1 MPEFKESVCSLPRSR
16 RCASVQGRPEMLQ
29 KVVWVTSENDQTWS
43 LPFPQSTGP
52 LNCIGLTAELSMTL
66 ISAGG
71 DIVASFCFDTGARLD
86 VTSSTSDV
94 WSLDQ
99 SKKMKRK
106 ILFNVKQAIKKKQN
120 QDRLKPSLNSVL

>member
-1 MPEFKESVCSLPRSR
+1 
-16 RCASVQGRPEMLQ
+16 MLQ
-29 KVVWVTSENDQTWS
+29 KVVWATSENDQTWS

-99 SKKMKRK
+99 SKKMKRRRHPFQFK
-106 ILFNVKQAIKKKQN
+106 ASN
-120 QDRLKPSLNSVL
+120 

>member
-1 MPEFKESVCSLPRSR
+1 MGLWAAGRSRVDVPEFRELVCSLPRSR

-29 KVVWVTSENDQTWS
+29 KVVWATSENDQTWS

-99 SKKMKRK
+99 SKKMKRRNTFK
-106 ILFNVKQAIKKKQN
+106 CKASN
-120 QDRLKPSLNSVL
+120 